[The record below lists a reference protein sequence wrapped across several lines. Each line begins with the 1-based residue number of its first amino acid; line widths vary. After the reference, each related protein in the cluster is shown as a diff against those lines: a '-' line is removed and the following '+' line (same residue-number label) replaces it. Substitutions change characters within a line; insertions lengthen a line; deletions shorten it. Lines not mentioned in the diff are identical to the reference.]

1 MGILNNYNKKTRQ
14 NKMETTKEDQPKNA
28 DAGEEI
34 EEKKA
39 QTEEERLAEEAANA
53 EYLKPN
59 WDESAERFDDLGL
72 KEEILRGVYGYGF
85 NKPSPIQQKGILPI
99 IQGHDTI
106 AQAQSGTGKT
116 GAFTIAMLQTIDTA
130 SSHIQGLIIAP
141 TRELSLQSAFVIK
154 SIGEYQGVK
163 IHACVGGTSVR
174 EDIKALKSGTHV
186 VVGTPGRI
194 LDMMKK
200 GFFKT
205 DYLRLFVMDEA
216 DEMLDKGFKEQIQDI
231 FKFLPGDVQ
240 IALFS
245 ATMPPEILSLTK
257 HFMRDPKKILVK
269 SEDLTLEGI
278 SQYYIAVE
286 KEEWKMEVLLDLY
299 SNLDINQAL
308 IYCNTKKRVLDL
320 ERTMNEHDFTVSAM
334 HGEME
339 QQQRDTIMKQFRTGA
354 TRVLITTDLLAR
366 GIDVQ
371 QVGLVIN
378 YELPYRKENYIH
390 RIGRAGR
397 FGRKGTAINFVLPN
411 MLNSLEKF
419 QDHYNT

>member
-1 MGILNNYNKKTRQ
+1 
-14 NKMETTKEDQPKNA
+14 
-28 DAGEEI
+28 
-34 EEKKA
+34 
-39 QTEEERLAEEAANA
+39 
-53 EYLKPN
+53 
-59 WDESAERFDDLGL
+59 
-72 KEEILRGVYGYGF
+72 
-85 NKPSPIQQKGILPI
+85 
-99 IQGHDTI
+99 
-106 AQAQSGTGKT
+106 
-116 GAFTIAMLQTIDTA
+116 
-130 SSHIQGLIIAP
+130 
-141 TRELSLQSAFVIK
+141 
-154 SIGEYQGVK
+154 
-163 IHACVGGTSVR
+163 
-174 EDIKALKSGTHV
+174 
-186 VVGTPGRI
+186 
-194 LDMMKK
+194 MKK

-216 DEMLDKGFKEQIQDI
+216 DEMLDKGFKTQIQDI
-231 FKFLPGDVQ
+231 FKYLPGDVQ

-245 ATMPPEILSLTK
+245 ATMPNEILTLTK

-371 QVGLVIN
+371 
-378 YELPYRKENYIH
+378 
-390 RIGRAGR
+390 
-397 FGRKGTAINFVLPN
+397 
-411 MLNSLEKF
+411 
-419 QDHYNT
+419 

>member
-1 MGILNNYNKKTRQ
+1 M
-14 NKMETTKEDQPKNA
+14 
-28 DAGEEI
+28 
-34 EEKKA
+34 
-39 QTEEERLAEEAANA
+39 
-53 EYLKPN
+53 
-59 WDESAERFDDLGL
+59 
-72 KEEILRGVYGYGF
+72 
-85 NKPSPIQQKGILPI
+85 
-99 IQGHDTI
+99 
-106 AQAQSGTGKT
+106 
-116 GAFTIAMLQTIDTA
+116 
-130 SSHIQGLIIAP
+130 
-141 TRELSLQSAFVIK
+141 QSAFVIK

-163 IHACVGGTSVR
+163 IHACVGGTSVK
-174 EDIKALKSGTHV
+174 EDIKNLKSGTHV

-194 LDMMKK
+194 HDMMKK

-216 DEMLDKGFKEQIQDI
+216 DEMLDKGFKTQIQDI

-308 IYCNTKKRVLDL
+308 IYCNTKKRVCDL
-320 ERTMNEHDFTVSAM
+320 ERSMNEHDFTVSAM

-354 TRVLITTDLLAR
+354 TRVLITTD
-366 GIDVQ
+366 
-371 QVGLVIN
+371 
-378 YELPYRKENYIH
+378 RKS
-390 RIGRAGR
+390 
-397 FGRKGTAINFVLPN
+397 VV
-411 MLNSLEKF
+411 
-419 QDHYNT
+419 

>member
-1 MGILNNYNKKTRQ
+1 MIV
-14 NKMETTKEDQPKNA
+14 
-28 DAGEEI
+28 
-34 EEKKA
+34 
-39 QTEEERLAEEAANA
+39 
-53 EYLKPN
+53 
-59 WDESAERFDDLGL
+59 S
-72 KEEILRGVYGYGF
+72 
-85 NKPSPIQQKGILPI
+85 
-99 IQGHDTI
+99 
-106 AQAQSGTGKT
+106 
-116 GAFTIAMLQTIDTA
+116 
-130 SSHIQGLIIAP
+130 P
-141 TRELSLQSAFVIK
+141 TRELSLQIAFVVH
-154 SIGEYQGVK
+154 SIGEYMGIKV
-163 IHACVGGTSVR
+163 HACVGGTSIK
-174 EDIKALKSGTHV
+174 EDIKLLKKGVHV

-194 LDMMKK
+194 HDMMKK

-216 DEMLDKGFKEQIQDI
+216 DEMLSRGFKQQIQQI

-245 ATMPPEILSLTK
+245 ATMPNDILGLTK

-308 IYCNTKKRVLDL
+308 IYCNTKKRVLEL
-320 ERTMNEHDFTVSAM
+320 EKIMNDHDFTVSAM
-334 HGEME
+334 HGEMD
-339 QQQRDTIMKQFRTGA
+339 QIKRDTIMKEFRTGA

-378 YELPYRKENYIH
+378 YELPFKKENYIH

-397 FGRKGTAINFVLPN
+397 FGRKGVAINFVQPN
-411 MLNSLEKF
+411 DAKF
-419 QDHYNT
+419 IREIQDHYNTQIEEMPQNLEDLDTAGGK